1 MPMLLYGINFLVS
14 EWRQSVLT
22 KSLKKVGNSQAIF
35 LDKTLLGLIG
45 AEEDSI
51 FKITVEG
58 SRLVLEPIGR
68 DAFNEEAIKAAKAVM
83 KTHAPT
89 LKKLA
94 K

>member
-1 MPMLLYGINFLVS
+1 M
-14 EWRQSVLT
+14 LT

-35 LDKTLLGLIG
+35 LDKTLLGLVH
-45 AEEDSI
+45 AQEDTT

-58 SRLVLEPIGR
+58 TRIILEPVTEQEIR
-68 DAFNEEAIKAAKAVM
+68 EEMMSAAKRVM
-83 KTHAPT
+83 KTHSPT

>member
-1 MPMLLYGINFLVS
+1 M
-14 EWRQSVLT
+14 LT
-22 KSLKKVGNSQAIF
+22 KALKKVGNSQAIF

-45 AEEDSI
+45 AGDDTI
-51 FKITVEG
+51 FKISIEG
-58 SRLVLEPIGR
+58 SKLIFEPIT
-68 DAFNEEAIKAAKAVM
+68 AKEMKQETMNIAKRVM

>member
-1 MPMLLYGINFLVS
+1 M
-14 EWRQSVLT
+14 LT
-22 KSLKKVGNSQAIF
+22 KTLKKVGNSQAIF

-45 AEEDSI
+45 AHEDTV
-51 FKITVEG
+51 FKISIEG
-58 SRLVLEPIGR
+58 SKLVLEPMTQKE
-68 DAFNEEAIKAAKAVM
+68 FKNEAINTAKRIM

>member
-1 MPMLLYGINFLVS
+1 M
-14 EWRQSVLT
+14 LT
-22 KSLKKVGNSQAIF
+22 KTLKRVGNSQAIF

-45 AEEDSI
+45 AQEDTV
-51 FKITVEG
+51 FKVSVEG
-58 SRLVLEPIGR
+58 SRIVLEPLTKEE
-68 DAFNEEAIKAAKAVM
+68 FNNEAASVAKRVM